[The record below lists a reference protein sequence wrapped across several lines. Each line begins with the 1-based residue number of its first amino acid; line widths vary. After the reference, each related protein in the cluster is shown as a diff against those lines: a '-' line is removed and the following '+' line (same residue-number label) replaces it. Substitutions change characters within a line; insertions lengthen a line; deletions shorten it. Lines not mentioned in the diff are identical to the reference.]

1 MSADPRVSTEA
12 AVARLSAQMEGIGR
26 EIGQMRREIA
36 DKLGDLAMDVADT
49 KAQAKITN
57 GRVTAH
63 DREIDRIQTR
73 EQVRTEIL
81 ADQQDKQEKRI
92 TAERDRQDRRMRLMQ
107 WVIGVALAILI
118 PAVGWLITIVG

>member
-26 EIGQMRREIA
+26 EIVQMRREIA
-36 DKLGDLAMDVADT
+36 DKLGDLAQDVADT

>member
-12 AVARLSAQMEGIGR
+12 AVAGLSAQVEAIGR

-36 DKLGDLAMDVADT
+36 DKLGGIEEDVAET
-49 KAQAKITN
+49 KAQVKITN

-63 DREIDRIQTR
+63 DRELDRIQTR

-81 ADQQDKQEKRI
+81 ADQQGKQEKQI
-92 TAERDRQDRRMRLMQ
+92 TDNRDRQDRRMRLMQ
-107 WVIGVALAILI
+107 WIVGVALAVLI

>member
-1 MSADPRVSTEA
+1 MSGDARVSTEA
-12 AVARLSAQMEGIGR
+12 AIAGLSAEVRAIGR

-36 DKLGDLAMDVADT
+36 DKLDDIEGDVAET
-49 KAQAKITN
+49 KAQAKTTN

-73 EQVRTEIL
+73 EQVRTQLL
-81 ADQQDKQEKRI
+81 AEQAGQQEKRI
-92 TAERDRQDRRMRLMQ
+92 TAERDRQDRRMRLLQ
-107 WVIGVALAILI
+107 WIVGVALALLI

>member
-36 DKLGDLAMDVADT
+36 DKLGDLAQDVADT